1 MTDARVVFT
10 TAGNSTEAEKIARAL
25 VDRQL
30 AACVNILP
38 QIRSIYRWQG
48 NVEDALEIL
57 LVIKTTAAQ
66 FPAVRDAICELH
78 SYDVP
83 ECIALPITDGS
94 PDYLKWLA
102 ENVSPPPK
110 RDVIT

>member
-10 TAGNSTEAEKIARAL
+10 TAADAAQAEKIARAL
-25 VDRQL
+25 VERGL

-38 QIRSIYRWQG
+38 KVRSIYRWQG
-48 NVEDALEIL
+48 TVEDAAEIL
-57 LVIKTTAAQ
+57 LIIKTAAAQ
-66 FPAVRDAICELH
+66 FPTVRDAIRELH

-83 ECIALPITDGS
+83 ECICLPITDGA

-102 ENVSPPPK
+102 ERVQPPPQP
-110 RDVIT
+110 

>member
-1 MTDARVVFT
+1 MTDTRVVFT
-10 TAGNSTEAEKIARAL
+10 TAGDSTEAEKIARAL
-25 VDRQL
+25 VDRRL

-38 QIRSIYRWQG
+38 QVRSIYRWQS
-48 NVEDALEIL
+48 NVEDAAEIL

-66 FPAVRDAICELH
+66 FPAVCGAIRELH

-94 PDYLKWLA
+94 PDYLKWLT
-102 ENVSPPPK
+102 ESVQPPSKP
-110 RDVIT
+110 

>member
-1 MTDARVVFT
+1 MTDARVVLT
-10 TAGNSTEAEKIARAL
+10 TAADTAEAEKIARAL
-25 VDRQL
+25 VDRRL

-48 NVEDALEIL
+48 TVEDAAEIL
-57 LVIKTTAAQ
+57 LVIKTTATH
-66 FPAVRDAICELH
+66 FSAVRDAIRELH

-94 PDYLKWLA
+94 PDYLQWLT
-102 ENVSPPPK
+102 ESVQ
-110 RDVIT
+110 